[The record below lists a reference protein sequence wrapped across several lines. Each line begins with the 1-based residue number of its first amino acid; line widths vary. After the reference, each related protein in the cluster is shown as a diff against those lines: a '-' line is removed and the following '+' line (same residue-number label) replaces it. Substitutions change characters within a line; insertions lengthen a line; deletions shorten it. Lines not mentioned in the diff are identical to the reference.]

1 MNIEDK
7 LKEQIKENSILI
19 YMKGTPYEPRC
30 GFSTKTIQALI
41 ECDSKFSYVDVL
53 ENNDVRITL
62 PKISDWPTFPQV
74 YINGELIGGADIV
87 TQMHETGE
95 LKKLID
101 SVQS

>member
-1 MNIEDK
+1 MNIEDR
-7 LKEQIKENSILI
+7 LKELIKENNILI

-30 GFSTKTIQALI
+30 GFSAKTIQALI

-53 ENNDVRITL
+53 ENNDVRVAL
-62 PKISDWPTFPQV
+62 PKISEWPTFPQV
-74 YINGELIGGADIV
+74 YINGELIGGADII

-101 SVQS
+101 SAQS

>member
-30 GFSTKTIQALI
+30 GFSAKTIQALI

-53 ENNDVRITL
+53 ENNDVRIAL

>member
-7 LKEQIKENSILI
+7 LKEQIKENNILI

-30 GFSTKTIQALI
+30 GFSAKTIQALI

-53 ENNDVRITL
+53 ENNDVRVAL
-62 PKISDWPTFPQV
+62 PKISEWPTFTQV
-74 YINGELIGGADIV
+74 YINGELIGGADII

-101 SVQS
+101 SAQS